1 VVSLAQGVA
10 KRGTK
15 AAARK
20 LIEGGCD
27 LRVSCVRFSP
37 NPANPVIV
45 SAGWDKV
52 VKVSVVVW
60 SLPSRFLFRFSRPPF
75 DPMPKGM
82 RHDTFRHA
90 RHPRHLDFMMTRYI
104 FATSEG

>member
-1 VVSLAQGVA
+1 MVSPAPGVA

-15 AAARK
+15 AARE
-20 LIEGGCD
+20 LIEGGRG

-52 VKVSVVVW
+52 VKVSFVVW
-60 SLPSRFLFRFSRPPF
+60 SLPSRLVSFFSFAFRLNTERS
-75 DPMPKGM
+75 
-82 RHDTFRHA
+82 TT
-90 RHPRHLDFMMTRYI
+90 RHLPTRPAPTPPRFHDDSIYI
-104 FATSEG
+104 CYFRGVK

>member
-1 VVSLAQGVA
+1 MVSLAQGVT

-15 AAARK
+15 AARE
-20 LIEGGCD
+20 LIEGGRG

-52 VKVSVVVW
+52 VKVSVVVS
-60 SLPSRFLFRFSRPPF
+60 SLLPRLLFRISRPPF
-75 DPMPKGM
+75 EVTPNGI

>member
-1 VVSLAQGVA
+1 MVSLAQGVA

-60 SLPSRFLFRFSRPPF
+60 SLPSRLLFRFSRPPF
-75 DPMPKGM
+75 YPTPNG
-82 RHDTFRHA
+82 R
-90 RHPRHLDFMMTRYI
+90 RHLPTRPASTPPRFHDDSIYI
-104 FATSEG
+104 CYFRGVK